1 MRPPQVT
8 LAGWT
13 IVAASVVVV
22 LTGFETIG
30 SLYSLEKRQQI
41 ELLLATPPWSG
52 LGIGVDGVRQVIHV
66 ATLIAAGCATA
77 AAILGYQVL
86 QRSKLARILLS
97 VLAVP
102 LFLAGIVGDAFF
114 SALIAAA
121 AGMLWLSPAREWFAG
136 TWRPPTADDARAR
149 RTPPAAA
156 PPGTQPP
163 SAQPPSQP
171 LPPPPPGVAGPPP
184 GPYPGGPWPPQGLP
198 PQGIP
203 PQGVPPQGMVP
214 SAWLPPRPVQAQPV
228 RPPAV
233 TLGCVLTWVFAALT
247 LVVAVGSVAV
257 IVGNREG
264 LLRQLHEQNP
274 EVFQQ
279 GISEDLLVSTTL
291 AIAVIVSVW
300 SLAAIIIGVFTVLGH
315 PWARIALLSSA
326 SVAAAL
332 MLGLVLLGQL
342 VVLIPFAAAVAT
354 VFALIRPDARSW
366 FAGRRRQPGA

>member
-1 MRPPQVT
+1 VRPPQVT

-30 SLYSLEKRQQI
+30 TLYSLEKRHQI

-136 TWRPPTADDARAR
+136 TWRPPTAEDARAR
-149 RTPPAAA
+149 RTPPAAQ
-156 PPGTQPP
+156 PPGAPP
-163 SAQPPSQP
+163 SAQPPSQT
-171 LPPPPPGVAGPPP
+171 LPPPGVAGPPP
-184 GPYPGGPWPPQGLP
+184 GPYPGGPWPPQGMP

-203 PQGVPPQGMVP
+203 PQGMVP
-214 SAWLPPRPVQAQPV
+214 GAWLPPRPVQPHPE

-366 FAGRRRQPGA
+366 FAGRRRRPGS

>member
-1 MRPPQVT
+1 MT

-30 SLYSLEKRQQI
+30 TLYSLEKRQQI

-86 QRSKLARILLS
+86 QRSRLARILLT

-136 TWRPPTADDARAR
+136 TWRPPTAEDARAR
-149 RTPPAAA
+149 RTPPGAQ
-156 PPGTQPP
+156 PPRAQPPSAQPP

-171 LPPPPPGVAGPPP
+171 LPPPGVAGPPP
-184 GPYPGGPWPPQGLP
+184 GPYPAGPWPPQGIQQQGIQ
-198 PQGIP
+198 PQGT
-203 PQGVPPQGMVP
+203 VPG
-214 SAWLPPRPVQAQPV
+214 AWLPPRPVQPRPE

-233 TLGCVLTWVFAALT
+233 TLGCVLTWVFATLT
-247 LVVAVGSVAV
+247 LVVAVGSVGV
-257 IVGNREG
+257 IVGNRAG

-300 SLAAIIIGVFTVLGH
+300 SLAAILIAVFAVLGH
-315 PWARIALLSSA
+315 AWARIALLSSA